1 MNLLFK
7 MLEINE
13 DERFDFK
20 DIIDYIYREYEFE
33 SDE

>member
-1 MNLLFK
+1 

-13 DERFDFK
+13 EERFDFK
-20 DIIDYIYREYEFE
+20 NIIDYICKEYEFE